1 MMERFGGFRPCPL
14 NTHIQIGGSG
24 VAKSK
29 LRKKEGER
37 AQAAIAAAQKQWLGL
52 ARPHHGRHGTLW
64 VPPSSDYELYVEP
77 RLD

>member
-1 MMERFGGFRPCPL
+1 M
-14 NTHIQIGGSG
+14 
-24 VAKSK
+24 AKSK

-64 VPPSSDYELYVEP
+64 VPPSSDYELYIEP